1 MTGSTDMESSDSETS
16 LGSTLTTVSSLYEN
30 SLTSL
35 TSELGPQSLA
45 GGNTVS
51 SEENMVNSSTKG
63 SASNFEGQPDLIC
76 EVGICGSQQP
86 DLVSS
91 QEILR
96 SCSPGCS
103 ESLDPTGGSPVTQKL
118 GKKKKRTTHKDIKSK
133 VKAMI
138 NKGKLK
144 FSDSIGRKKKS
155 VLAAGGGVEGTFK
168 KNEVDEINDR
178 QEIMTEMKR
187 NLTALLSNDQ
197 DENKKETNDQKPNSE
212 DEEMKMTTD
221 AEISRNESD
230 KQEIVKVQE
239 ESSNSETKPEK
250 NPKYEEEH
258 AKEKVEEVMTNSL
271 DDLLDTNTNEN
282 VKQLQ
287 RRYSTRK
294 KWSSAQKPDVESLL
308 SREALSL
315 ADSLEGATY
324 MSSYSC
330 TDYID
335 GEEDLEPEII
345 EEIRINKIKWKQV
358 VAQIKDQCSSNQRA
372 NRKSSLD
379 EGQTTS
385 ITVTPCEKLPPIN
398 QVAKTLEIEF
408 DDSRLTVSQRF
419 ETEVECE
426 NSPRKMVSP
435 KPVRKAEA
443 NESPDDKLNDHSPN
457 SSKDS
462 DDYFV
467 IATPEKKTTESETSE
482 SEVYFEKQKEPQ
494 NDYALISNGANLLN
508 VDKGETKAQSD
519 TQRSPQENN
528 QEKKSRVPKFAQR
541 RSPFGFSP
549 LLDKAKDKFVGSTK
563 KYGIKDQGVKESE
576 KSKETKDDS
585 KLRSKPG
592 NTELKQ
598 PPVKKRERI
607 KHKDDSK
614 KSSNLLDQNDNLR
627 DKENDRNFKDLATE
641 LAEATETNPE
651 NLNLTDC
658 SPHVHTLKKAKKKS
672 PKGSKTADLIR
683 KDHVSVMQILAS
695 RTLVSYT
702 ILTLRDCLQIYLHLC
717 NGFKL
722 SRFFAAFKLIA
733 FT

>member
-1 MTGSTDMESSDSETS
+1 MTSVRHSMTGSTDMESSDSETS
-16 LGSTLTTVSSLYEN
+16 FGSTLTTVSSLYEN

-35 TSELGPQSLA
+35 TSELGPQSLE

-103 ESLDPTGGSPVTQKL
+103 ESLDPAGGSPVTQKL
-118 GKKKKRTTHKDIKSK
+118 GKKKKRTTHKYIKSR

-144 FSDSIGRKKKS
+144 LSDSIGRKKKS
-155 VLAAGGGVEGTFK
+155 VLAAGGGVEGTF
-168 KNEVDEINDR
+168 NNSEVDEINGR

-187 NLTALLSNDQ
+187 NLTALLNDEQ
-197 DENKKETNDQKPNSE
+197 DEIKQETNDQNQNSE
-212 DEEMKMTTD
+212 DEDVKMTMN
-221 AEISRNESD
+221 AAMSRKESD
-230 KQEIVKVQE
+230 KQETIKLQE
-239 ESSNSETKPEK
+239 ESTNPETTPEK
-250 NPKYEEEH
+250 VPKFEEEH
-258 AKEKVEEVMTNSL
+258 AKEKVEEMTTNSL
-271 DDLLDTNTNEN
+271 DDLLDINTNEN

-287 RRYSTRK
+287 RRYSRRK
-294 KWSSAQKPDVESLL
+294 KWNSAQKPDVESLL
-308 SREALSL
+308 SRETLSL

-358 VAQIKDQCSSNQRA
+358 VAQIKDQCSSNQKA
-372 NRKSSLD
+372 NRRSSLD
-379 EGQTTS
+379 EDQTTS

-482 SEVYFEKQKEPQ
+482 SEATFEKQQEPH

-528 QEKKSRVPKFAQR
+528 QEKKSKVPKFAQR
-541 RSPFGFSP
+541 RSRFGLSP
-549 LLDKAKDKFVGSTK
+549 LLDKAKDKFMGSTK

-607 KHKDDSK
+607 NHKDDSK
-614 KSSNLLDQNDNLR
+614 KSSELLDKNDNLR
-627 DKENDRNFKDLATE
+627 DKERDRNFKDLATE

-651 NLNLTDC
+651 KLNLADC
-658 SPHVHTLKKAKKKS
+658 SPHVDTLKKAKTKS

-683 KDHVSVMQILAS
+683 KDHASVMQILAS
-695 RTLVSYT
+695 RTLVSY
-702 ILTLRDCLQIYLHLC
+702 IFYLHYLTVC
-717 NGFKL
+717 
-722 SRFFAAFKLIA
+722 RFTYIFVMVSN
-733 FT
+733 

>member
-1 MTGSTDMESSDSETS
+1 MLTSARHSMVGSTDMESSDSETS
-16 LGSTLTTVSSLYEN
+16 LGSTFTTVSSLYEN

-35 TSELGPQSLA
+35 ASELDLQSLEGA
-45 GGNTVS
+45 NTVS
-51 SEENMVNSSTKG
+51 AEENVINSSRKD
-63 SASNFEGQPDLIC
+63 SASNFEGQPDLIY
-76 EVGICGSQQP
+76 EVGISGSQQP

-103 ESLDPTGGSPVTQKL
+103 ESLDPTGGPPVTQKL
-118 GKKKKRTTHKDIKSK
+118 GKKKKRTTHKDIKSR

-144 FSDSIGRKKKS
+144 LSDSIGRKKKS
-155 VLAAGGGVEGTFK
+155 VLAAGGGVEGTF
-168 KNEVDEINDR
+168 NNSEVDEINGR

-187 NLTALLSNDQ
+187 NLTALLNDEQDEIKQEMNDQ
-197 DENKKETNDQKPNSE
+197 NQNSE
-212 DEEMKMTTD
+212 DEDVKMTMN
-221 AEISRNESD
+221 AAMSRKESD
-230 KQEIVKVQE
+230 KQETIKLQE
-239 ESSNSETKPEK
+239 ESTNPEK
-250 NPKYEEEH
+250 TPEKVPKFEEEH
-258 AKEKVEEVMTNSL
+258 AKEKVEEMTTNSL
-271 DDLLDTNTNEN
+271 DDLLDINTNEN

-308 SREALSL
+308 SRETLSL

-358 VAQIKDQCSSNQRA
+358 VAQIKDQCSSNQKA

-379 EGQTTS
+379 EDQTTS

-443 NESPDDKLNDHSPN
+443 NESPDHKVNDHSPD

-482 SEVYFEKQKEPQ
+482 SEVTFEKQQEPH

-541 RSPFGFSP
+541 RSPFGLSP
-549 LLDKAKDKFVGSTK
+549 LLEKAKDKFVGSTK
-563 KYGIKDQGVKESE
+563 KYGVKDQGAKESE
-576 KSKETKDDS
+576 KSKKNKDDS
-585 KLRSKPG
+585 K
-592 NTELKQ
+592 
-598 PPVKKRERI
+598 
-607 KHKDDSK
+607 
-614 KSSNLLDQNDNLR
+614 
-627 DKENDRNFKDLATE
+627 
-641 LAEATETNPE
+641 
-651 NLNLTDC
+651 
-658 SPHVHTLKKAKKKS
+658 
-672 PKGSKTADLIR
+672 
-683 KDHVSVMQILAS
+683 
-695 RTLVSYT
+695 
-702 ILTLRDCLQIYLHLC
+702 
-717 NGFKL
+717 
-722 SRFFAAFKLIA
+722 FFIA
-733 FT
+733 

>member
-1 MTGSTDMESSDSETS
+1 MVGSTDMESSDSETS

-35 TSELGPQSLA
+35 TSEFGLQSLEGA
-45 GGNTVS
+45 NTVS
-51 SEENMVNSSTKG
+51 AEENVINSSRKD

-76 EVGICGSQQP
+76 EVGISGSQQP

-103 ESLDPTGGSPVTQKL
+103 KSLDPTGGPPVTQKL
-118 GKKKKRTTHKDIKSK
+118 GKKKKRTTHKDIKSR

-144 FSDSIGRKKKS
+144 LSDSIGRKKKS
-155 VLAAGGGVEGTFK
+155 VLAAGGGVEGTF
-168 KNEVDEINDR
+168 NNSEVDEINGR

-187 NLTALLSNDQ
+187 NLTALLNDEQ
-197 DENKKETNDQKPNSE
+197 DEIKQETNDQNQNSE
-212 DEEMKMTTD
+212 DEDVKMTMN
-221 AEISRNESD
+221 AAMSRKESD
-230 KQEIVKVQE
+230 KQETIKLQE
-239 ESSNSETKPEK
+239 ESTNPEK
-250 NPKYEEEH
+250 RPEKVPKFEEEH
-258 AKEKVEEVMTNSL
+258 SKEKVEEMTTNSL
-271 DDLLDTNTNEN
+271 DDLLDINTNET

-308 SREALSL
+308 SRETLSL

-358 VAQIKDQCSSNQRA
+358 VAQIKDQCSSNQKA

-379 EGQTTS
+379 EDQTTS

-482 SEVYFEKQKEPQ
+482 SDVTFEKQQEPH

-519 TQRSPQENN
+519 TQRPPQENN
-528 QEKKSRVPKFAQR
+528 QEKKSKVPKFAQR
-541 RSPFGFSP
+541 RSSFGLSP

-563 KYGIKDQGVKESE
+563 KYGVKNQGVKESE

-614 KSSNLLDQNDNLR
+614 KSSELLDKNDNLR
-627 DKENDRNFKDLATE
+627 DKERDRNFKDLATE

-651 NLNLTDC
+651 NLNLAEC
-658 SPHVHTLKKAKKKS
+658 SPHVDTLKKAKKKS
-672 PKGSKTADLIR
+672 SKGSKTADLIR
-683 KDHVSVMQILAS
+683 KDHASVMQILAS
-695 RTLVSYT
+695 RTLVSC
-702 ILTLRDCLQIYLHLC
+702 IFYLHYLTVC
-717 NGFKL
+717 
-722 SRFFAAFKLIA
+722 RFTYIFVMVSN
-733 FT
+733 